1 LAANKSK
8 ILIILQYALVTFV
21 IGQHFITTQF
31 GYSSLN
37 STQTLRLNGP
47 INSLQF
53 SDEAD
58 PLLIVSGRWRM
69 NVNFDI
75 TGSIPVEIKGFNAT
89 LIVVLG
95 DGSKTERYEL
105 TDFKQ
110 DSISYDNKTNI
121 STIKGKLTM
130 TSENPLEN
138 IGAVL
143 RLINK
148 NILTISLD
156 PAKTKELL
164 GETPI
169 YGIER

>member
-1 LAANKSK
+1 MAANRSN
-8 ILIILQYALVTFV
+8 ILIILLYALVILV
-21 IGQHFITTQF
+21 ISQHFITTQF
-31 GYSSLN
+31 GYSTVN
-37 STQTLRLNGP
+37 STQPSRLSGP

-53 SDEAD
+53 SAEAD

-69 NVNFDI
+69 DVNFDN
-75 TGSIPVEIKGFNAT
+75 TGVIPVEIKGFNTT
-89 LIVVLG
+89 LVVVLG

-110 DSISYDNKTNI
+110 DSISYDNKTKI

-130 TSENPLEN
+130 TSDSPVEN

-143 RLINK
+143 KLINK

-156 PAKTKELL
+156 PAKTKEQL